1 MSYSLINPGVYD
13 CKCCPTRCDG
23 ITVPK
28 FDFGRDTAFSE
39 AVENEVINYINR
51 NYPALFAV
59 KTSQEGYPDI
69 EVSRIDSSQVCLY
82 IEIKVQSRTFMSVRK
97 YLPDSGLYPSET
109 LALNLSDLERYF
121 VVKEKENVPVFI
133 TWCLLNRPCVVGVE
147 PGGKC
152 FFSQNLD
159 ELQKIRLMD
168 NNNYRRFR
176 RASGDGDM
184 VNGVHK
190 GVVVNYHFSIRELFN
205 GLPDLN
211 KL

>member
-1 MSYSLINPGVYD
+1 M
-13 CKCCPTRCDG
+13 
-23 ITVPK
+23 
-28 FDFGRDTAFSE
+28 
-39 AVENEVINYINR
+39 
-51 NYPALFAV
+51 
-59 KTSQEGYPDI
+59 
-69 EVSRIDSSQVCLY
+69 
-82 IEIKVQSRTFMSVRK
+82 
-97 YLPDSGLYPSET
+97 
-109 LALNLSDLERYF
+109 
-121 VVKEKENVPVFI
+121 
-133 TWCLLNRPCVVGVE
+133 VGVE